1 MSIYSGHCVDD
12 HEEFL
17 HDTLLP
23 EIVDYALASSTP
35 IEVVVLAT
43 FLCLATIL
51 QSKGLS
57 RATLIQV
64 IDAARLPM
72 HEAPETIQ

>member
-1 MSIYSGHCVDD
+1 MTIYSGHCVDD

-17 HDTLLP
+17 HDTLLA
-23 EIVDYALASSTP
+23 EIVDYARASSTP

-43 FLCLATIL
+43 FLRLATIL

-64 IDAARLPM
+64 IDAARLQM